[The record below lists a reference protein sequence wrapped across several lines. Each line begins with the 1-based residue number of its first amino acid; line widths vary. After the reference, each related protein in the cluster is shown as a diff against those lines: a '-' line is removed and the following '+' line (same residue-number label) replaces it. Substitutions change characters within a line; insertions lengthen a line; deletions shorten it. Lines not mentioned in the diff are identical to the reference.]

1 MSKSDILNIVGDV
14 YIAHVLLNKYAETT
28 CDPNIPTIPLKQ
40 NSSIS
45 REKLLHT
52 TEDKNMKTPS

>member
-14 YIAHVLLNKYAETT
+14 YVAHVQLNNFADPT
-28 CDPNIPTIPLKQ
+28 CVPGITIPLKQ

-45 REKLLHT
+45 REKFSYT
-52 TEDKNMKTPS
+52 TEDNNRKTPS